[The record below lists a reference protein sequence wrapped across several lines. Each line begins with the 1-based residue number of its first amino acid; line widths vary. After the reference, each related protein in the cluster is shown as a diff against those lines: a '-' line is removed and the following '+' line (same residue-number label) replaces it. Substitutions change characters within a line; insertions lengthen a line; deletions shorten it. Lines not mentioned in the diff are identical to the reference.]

1 VFSILNVRLVEGDL
15 TAEARIRDAALA
27 RFPRDGFE
35 GTTVRA
41 IAEDAGV
48 SAALV
53 VHHYGSKE
61 GLRNACDAY
70 VVDRIRTVKGEIIES
85 DSLTDPSAIAGGFQ
99 IAEPLMRYLGWAL
112 ATGSDDAASL
122 FDELVDESVRL
133 TELAEEH
140 GAMVAGPDV
149 RTRAA
154 VMLSMQMGA
163 LVLQD
168 HLRRYLDIDPLSVEG
183 VMAISRATLEIFSGA
198 MFAPGQA
205 EAIREALEVAIE
217 NTRKESSDG

>member
-1 VFSILNVRLVEGDL
+1 MRLVDGDL

-48 SAALV
+48 SPALV

-61 GLRNACDAY
+61 GLREACDAH
-70 VVDRIRTVKGEIIES
+70 VVEQIRTVKGEVIES

-112 ATGSDDAASL
+112 ATGSDAAASL

-140 GAMVAGPDV
+140 GAMTAGPDV

-154 VMLSMQMGA
+154 VMLSMQMGS

-168 HLRRYLDIDPLSVEG
+168 HLRRYLDIDPLSAEG
-183 VMAISRATLEIFSGA
+183 IMAISRASLEIFSGA

-205 EAIREALEVAIE
+205 EAMLEALEVAIE

>member
-1 VFSILNVRLVEGDL
+1 MRSVDGDL

-41 IAEDAGV
+41 IAVDAGV
-48 SAALV
+48 SPALV

-61 GLRNACDAY
+61 GLRRACDAY
-70 VVDRIRTVKGEIIES
+70 VIERIRTVKGEAIES
-85 DSLTDPSAIAGGFQ
+85 DSLTDPSVIAGGFQ

-112 ATGSDDAASL
+112 TTDSDAAARL
-122 FDELVDESVRL
+122 FDEMVDESVRL
-133 TELAEEH
+133 IRLAEEH

-149 RTRAA
+149 RTRSA

-163 LVLQD
+163 LVMRD
-168 HLRRYLDIDPLSVEG
+168 HLRRSLDMDPLSTEG
-183 VMAISRATLEIFSGA
+183 VMAISRATMEIFSGA

-205 EAIREALEVAIE
+205 EAMREALEVAIE
-217 NTRKESSDG
+217 NTRKEHSNG

>member
-1 VFSILNVRLVEGDL
+1 MRSVDGDL

-41 IAEDAGV
+41 IAVDAGV
-48 SAALV
+48 SPALV

-61 GLRNACDAY
+61 GLRRACDAY
-70 VVDRIRTVKGEIIES
+70 VIERIRTVKGEAIES
-85 DSLTDPSAIAGGFQ
+85 DSLTDPSVIAGGFQ

-112 ATGSDDAASL
+112 TTDSDAAARL
-122 FDELVDESVRL
+122 FDEMVDESVRL
-133 TELAEEH
+133 IRLAEEH

-149 RTRAA
+149 RTRSA

-163 LVLQD
+163 LVMRD
-168 HLRRYLDIDPLSVEG
+168 HLRRSLDMDPLSTEG
-183 VMAISRATLEIFSGA
+183 IMAISRATMEIFSGA

-205 EAIREALEVAIE
+205 EAMREALEVAIE
-217 NTRKESSDG
+217 NTRKEHSNG

>member
-1 VFSILNVRLVEGDL
+1 MFSILNVRLVEGDL

-41 IAEDAGV
+41 IADDAGV

-61 GLRNACDAY
+61 GLRKACDAY

-112 ATGSDDAASL
+112 ATGSDAAASL

>member
-1 VFSILNVRLVEGDL
+1 MRSVDGDL

-35 GTTVRA
+35 GATVRA

-48 SAALV
+48 SPALV

-61 GLRNACDAY
+61 GLRRACDAY
-70 VVDRIRTVKGEIIES
+70 VVERIRTVKGEVIES

-112 ATGSDDAASL
+112 ATGSDAAASL

-133 TELAEEH
+133 TRLAEEH

-149 RTRAA
+149 ETRAA

-163 LVLQD
+163 LVLQE

-205 EAIREALEVAIE
+205 EAMLEALEVAIE